1 MLTPDDVRCLM
12 IGEDELARSAPLER
26 IFPTANTHKYHRFI
40 EHPRYY
46 NRLLDAWENRYGAEG
61 RRDDGIALLRKFCQ
75 NKIHL
80 CVPPPPVKKVITFRS
95 NSLVLGI
102 VFSVPWTFLS
112 IYFMFFL
119 YFPFYFSYSHFFDS
133 YEFIVWFSLFFDWHT
148 NTHRHMWNISRV
160 SYVTRLTNSFYN

>member
-1 MLTPDDVRCLM
+1 M

-61 RRDDGIALLRKFCQ
+61 RRDEGIALLRKFCQ

-80 CVPPPPVKKVITFRS
+80 CVPPPPVKKVISFDS
-95 NSLVLGI
+95 NSFVLGI
-102 VFSVPWTFLS
+102 AFAVPWTFLENKILFFS
-112 IYFMFFL
+112 ILLFHILSFSIHMNFSFHFL
-119 YFPFYFSYSHFFDS
+119 S
-133 YEFIVWFSLFFDWHT
+133 FDWHT
-148 NTHRHMWNISRV
+148 NTQHHMWNKSRV
-160 SYVTRLTNSFYN
+160 SFVTRLTISISN